1 MPSLIKIEF
10 VNYKLP
16 WFNLNYL
23 KSRKKEI
30 AQPIWLINILAL
42 QKLVIVV
49 AQLCNFLK
57 RPWCYSVFLS
67 EIHLYCLFF
76 NLLFIACLATEHVFA
91 MYLAKFMILTLYTEV
106 NVPSW
111 YKTAS
116 MQFSNVW
123 GFCLNWQ
130 YWKICI
136 SQAKPLSQNHVEN
149 YSNLSKPIKILF
161 PVQFPRSFCMWNR
174 KSWIWLQL
182 YAEGIKKSYIC
193 CCCCS
198 VSQSYLTP
206 CSPMDCSMSGFSVLH
221 HLPESAPTHVQWVSD
236 AIQNTSHPLSS
247 PSPPAFNLSQHQ
259 SLFQ

>member
-57 RPWCYSVFLS
+57 CPWCYSVFLS

-123 GFCLNWQ
+123 DFCLNWQ

-149 YSNLSKPIKILF
+149 YSNLSKPIEI
-161 PVQFPRSFCMWNR
+161 
-174 KSWIWLQL
+174 
-182 YAEGIKKSYIC
+182 
-193 CCCCS
+193 
-198 VSQSYLTP
+198 
-206 CSPMDCSMSGFSVLH
+206 
-221 HLPESAPTHVQWVSD
+221 
-236 AIQNTSHPLSS
+236 
-247 PSPPAFNLSQHQ
+247 PS
-259 SLFQ
+259 

>member
-1 MPSLIKIEF
+1 MKSVCIVYSLICSS
-10 VNYKLP
+10 LP
-16 WFNLNYL
+16 
-23 KSRKKEI
+23 
-30 AQPIWLINILAL
+30 AL
-42 QKLVIVV
+42 QQNMCL
-49 AQLCNFLK
+49 QL
-57 RPWCYSVFLS
+57 
-67 EIHLYCLFF
+67 
-76 NLLFIACLATEHVFA
+76 
-91 MYLAKFMILTLYTEV
+91 YLAKFMILTLYTEV

-111 YKTAS
+111 HKTAS

-136 SQAKPLSQNHVEN
+136 SQAKTLSQKHVEN
-149 YSNLSKPIKILF
+149 YSNLSKPIEILF
-161 PVQFPRSFCMWNR
+161 PVQFPGSFCMWNR
-174 KSWIWLQL
+174 KSWIWLQP
-182 YAEGIKKSYIC
+182 YAEGIKKAYI

-236 AIQNTSHPLSS
+236 AIQNTSHPLPS
-247 PSPPAFNLSQHQ
+247 PSPPAFNPSQHQ